1 MNQSVRIS
9 TNLFGNYA
17 AKSFRLPPN
26 KGYHAMLCLN
36 DDDRSLVNSTRN
48 SRPMSDKELNYNND
62 IKDVEIQENDELKV
76 PDSARQ
82 D

>member
-1 MNQSVRIS
+1 
-9 TNLFGNYA
+9 
-17 AKSFRLPPN
+17 
-26 KGYHAMLCLN
+26 MLCLN

-48 SRPMSDKELNYNND
+48 SRPMSDQELNYNND

-76 PDSARQ
+76 LDSARQ